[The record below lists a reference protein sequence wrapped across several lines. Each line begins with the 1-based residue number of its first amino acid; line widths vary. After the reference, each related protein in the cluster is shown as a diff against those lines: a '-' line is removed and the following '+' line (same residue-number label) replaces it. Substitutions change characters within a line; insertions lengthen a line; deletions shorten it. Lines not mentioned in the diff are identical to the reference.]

1 MERSFLNIMKRLSR
15 LIVLALML
23 ILILSMLLGTADLFI
38 LFTKQIFS
46 ADPYTF
52 LINVK
57 DLYLIFSVL
66 LIIIVG
72 YELFKSMYL
81 ILDNEKIPVKSILKV
96 AIIALS
102 NKVITLDLKEVEFM
116 ELFGVA
122 ALIISLGLAYFCFN
136 KDKQIDD

>member
-1 MERSFLNIMKRLSR
+1 MEKSFLNIMKRFSR
-15 LIVLALML
+15 LIILALML

-81 ILDNEKIPVKSILKV
+81 ILENEKIPVKSILKV

-122 ALIISLGLAYFCFN
+122 ALIISLGLAYFFFN